1 MKKVLLVS
9 ASEMEVKLFLN
20 DCTFIDAQND
30 FLKTYKYKTKEFD
43 ILVTGQG
50 TTFTTFHLTSL
61 LSHVGYRLIIN
72 AGLAG
77 SLTDEISVG
86 DVVNVIE
93 EEFADLGIEEEQG
106 FLTLFD
112 SGYLKPDEFPFENR
126 ILRSDH
132 LPYVANLRRVK
143 GITTNIVHGR
153 KSSVS
158 EVKSRFRA
166 QVESMEGAAVFYVCR
181 WMGLPVIQVR
191 AISNVIAP
199 YEEAQ
204 WDIPL
209 ALDNLKLTLLSLLQ
223 EIS

>member
-1 MKKVLLVS
+1 MKKVLFVT
-9 ASEMEVKLFLN
+9 ASEMEVRLLLN
-20 DCTFIDAQND
+20 DCTFLDAQND
-30 FLKTYKYKTKEFD
+30 FLKSYRYNDKEFD
-43 ILVTGQG
+43 LLVTGQG
-50 TTFTTFHLTSL
+50 TTFTTFHLTNL
-61 LSHVGYRLIIN
+61 LSHTGYLMIIN

-77 SLTDEISVG
+77 SLTEEIRVG
-86 DVVNVIE
+86 DVVNVVE
-93 EEFADLGIEEEQG
+93 EEFADLGIEEDQG

-132 LPYVANLRRVK
+132 LPYASHLKRVK
-143 GITTNIVHGR
+143 GITTNVFHGR
-153 KSSVS
+153 KTSVI
-158 EVKSRFRA
+158 ELKSRFRA

-181 WMGLPVIQVR
+181 WLGLPVIQIR
-191 AISNVIAP
+191 AVSNFVAP
-199 YEEAQ
+199 HEEAQ